1 MTPMQLIEHLSSDEI
16 SKLIDGSQQEN
27 DDLRRQLA
35 EAQTYIDVLK
45 KANAILSDE
54 NKQLK
59 LEMEAVGAGGVSL
72 MGNRHG

>member
-16 SKLIDGSQQEN
+16 SKLIDGAQADN
-27 DDLRRQLA
+27 DDLRRQLT

-72 MGNRHG
+72 MGSRA